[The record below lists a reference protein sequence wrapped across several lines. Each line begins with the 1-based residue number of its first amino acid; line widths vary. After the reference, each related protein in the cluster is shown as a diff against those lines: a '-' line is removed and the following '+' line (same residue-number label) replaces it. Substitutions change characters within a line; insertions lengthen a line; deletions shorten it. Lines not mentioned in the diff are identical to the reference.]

1 MIRINLLS
9 ERKGAREAA
18 AAAGPAITMGGEGP
32 AGTLQNLVLA
42 ALLIVVL
49 VGFGGFFFWVKSR
62 VTHLEKDIRTADAE
76 LTRLAEIHK
85 KMDEYTKQKDLLE
98 RKVNLITNL
107 KKNQQVPVHL
117 LDQISRNL
125 PDFLWLDNLRQD
137 TNNHL
142 VITGKATTYNAVA
155 DFYNRLIQSGWFLNV
170 TQGRVN
176 EAGEGVTFSITGD
189 FAASKIQEANAP
201 TATATGAT
209 PSTVAASEGQ
219 GHS

>member
-1 MIRINLLS
+1 MIRINLLA
-9 ERKGAREAA
+9 ERKGGRDAG
-18 AAAGPAITMGGEGP
+18 AAGPTMTVGGEG
-32 AGTLQNLVLA
+32 AGGTLQSLLLA
-42 ALLIVVL
+42 GILIAVL

-62 VTHLEKDIRTADAE
+62 VTHLETDIRTADAE
-76 LTRLAEIHK
+76 LARLSEIHK

-98 RKVNLITNL
+98 RKVNLITQL

-125 PDFLWLDNLRQD
+125 PDFLWLDNLHQD
-137 TNNHL
+137 ANNHL

-176 EAGEGVTFSITGD
+176 ESAEGVTFSITCD
-189 FAASKIQEANAP
+189 FAANKIQDAAP
-201 TATATGAT
+201 TATA
-209 PSTVAASEGQ
+209 AAARAEGQ

>member
-1 MIRINLLS
+1 MIRINLLA
-9 ERKGAREAA
+9 ERKGAREAP
-18 AAAGPAITMGGEGP
+18 AAGPAIAVGGEG
-32 AGTLQNLVLA
+32 AGGTLQNLVLA
-42 ALLIVVL
+42 ALLIAVL
-49 VGFGGFFFWVKSR
+49 VGFGGFFFYVKSR
-62 VTHLEKDIRTADAE
+62 VAHLERDIRTADAE
-76 LTRLAEIHK
+76 LARLAEIRK
-85 KMDEYTKQKDLLE
+85 KMDEYTRQKDLLE
-98 RKVNLITNL
+98 RKVNLITQL

-137 TNNHL
+137 PNNHL

-176 EAGEGVTFSITGD
+176 EVPEGVSFTITGD
-189 FAASKIQEANAP
+189 FAAGKIQDSD
-201 TATATGAT
+201 TATATATTSSSGSGAG
-209 PSTVAASEGQ
+209 EGQ

>member
-1 MIRINLLS
+1 MIRINLLA
-9 ERKGAREAA
+9 ERKGARET
-18 AAAGPAITMGGEGP
+18 AAAGPAITVGVEGP
-32 AGTLQNLVLA
+32 GATLQNLVLA
-42 ALLIVVL
+42 AMLIMVL

-62 VTHLEKDIRTADAE
+62 VTRLEKDIRTADAE
-76 LTRLAEIHK
+76 LARLAEIQK

-98 RKVNLITNL
+98 RKVNLITQL

-125 PDFLWLDNLRQD
+125 PDFLWLENLRQD
-137 TNNHL
+137 PNNRL

-176 EAGEGVTFSITGD
+176 EVPEGVSFTITGD
-189 FAASKIQEANAP
+189 FAAAKIQDGEAG
-201 TATATGAT
+201 TATAT
-209 PSTVAASEGQ
+209 STTSSTGNPSEGQ
-219 GHS
+219 GQS

>member
-1 MIRINLLS
+1 MIRINLLV
-9 ERKGAREAA
+9 ERKGARD
-18 AAAGPAITMGGEGP
+18 AAAGAGPVMTVGGEGA

-42 ALLIVVL
+42 AILIAVL
-49 VGFGGFFFWVKSR
+49 AGFGGFSFYVKNR
-62 VTHLEKDIRTADAE
+62 VSHLEKDIRTADAE
-76 LTRLAEIHK
+76 LARLAEIRK

-98 RKVNLITNL
+98 RKVNLITQL

-137 TNNHL
+137 PNNHL
-142 VITGKATTYNAVA
+142 VLTGKATTYNAVA

-176 EAGEGVTFSITGD
+176 EVSEGVSFTITCD
-189 FAASKIQEANAP
+189 FAANKIQNA
-201 TATATGAT
+201 T
-209 PSTVAASEGQ
+209 EGQ

>member
-1 MIRINLLS
+1 MIRINLLA
-9 ERKGAREAA
+9 ERKGARDA
-18 AAAGPAITMGGEGP
+18 AAAGPAITVGGDGP
-32 AGTLQNLVLA
+32 GGTLQNLVLA
-42 ALLIVVL
+42 ALLIAVI
-49 VGFGGFFFWVKSR
+49 VGFGGFAFWVKSR

-76 LTRLAEIHK
+76 LARLAEIRK

-98 RKVNLITNL
+98 RKVNLITQL

-125 PDFLWLDNLRQD
+125 PDFLWLDNMRQD
-137 TNNHL
+137 PNNHL

-176 EAGEGVTFSITGD
+176 EVPEGVSFTITGD
-189 FAASKIQEANAP
+189 FAAGKIQDSDVPA
-201 TATATGAT
+201 ATA
-209 PSTVAASEGQ
+209 AASAGTEGQ